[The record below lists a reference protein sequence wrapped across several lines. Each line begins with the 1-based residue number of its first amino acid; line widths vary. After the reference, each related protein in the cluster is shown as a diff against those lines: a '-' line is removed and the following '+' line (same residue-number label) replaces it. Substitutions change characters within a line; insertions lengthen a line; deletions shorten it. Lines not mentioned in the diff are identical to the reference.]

1 MPILETNR
9 LTLTEL
15 STDDAPFIFELLN
28 SPGWLEFIGDRGIK
42 TLDDAINYIVNGPI
56 KSYEKN
62 NFGLYS
68 VKLKDGNIPIGICG
82 LIKRDSLE
90 DIDIGFAFL
99 PDYEGKGYAYESAV
113 AILSNAKTELR
124 IKRIVA
130 ITIKENSKS
139 IQLLE
144 KTGFAFEKLIQLP
157 DDAEELMLFAIQL

>member
-99 PDYEGKGYAYESAV
+99 PDYEGKGYAYESAD
-113 AILSNAKTELR
+113 AILSNAKIELR

-144 KTGFAFEKLIQLP
+144 KTGFVFEKLIQLP